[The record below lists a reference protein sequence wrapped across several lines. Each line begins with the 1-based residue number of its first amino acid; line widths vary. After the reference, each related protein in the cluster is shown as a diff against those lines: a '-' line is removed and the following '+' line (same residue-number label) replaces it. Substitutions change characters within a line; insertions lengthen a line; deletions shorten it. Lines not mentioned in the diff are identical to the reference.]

1 MSIRSNVDGRRLDQR
16 VTFQRSVAAQDDE
29 GGFLPA
35 DWIDLVAKC
44 PAAVDATPLA
54 VARAEP
60 NFTDGIRSLSEYTIW
75 IRADVKQRFG
85 IGLLDRVMWQGQP
98 YNIAD
103 IPDQQ
108 LRGRLV
114 ALIVSTG
121 KNAG

>member
-16 VTFQRSVAAQDDE
+16 VTFQAKVEVQDDE
-29 GGFLPA
+29 GG
-35 DWIDLVAKC
+35 LVDSWVDVVTNC

-54 VARAEP
+54 IARAEP
-60 NFTDGIRSLSEYTIW
+60 NLVNGIRSLSEYTIW
-75 IRADVKQRFG
+75 IRADVKERFG
-85 IGLLDRVMWQGQP
+85 ITVVHRAIWRGQP

-121 KNAG
+121 RNAG